1 MKEGHYVKIIGIAG
15 CYKRDGITKQM
26 LDQVLANV
34 GPENEVEQIFLLDHA
49 IYPGSPDLDKLV
61 EKLKQADVWVLAAPT
76 YWGALSG
83 VMKNFLDCLRQVT
96 LRFDKNGDLHPI
108 EPFEHK
114 HYVLLTNCYAKT
126 WENMFTG
133 TTDAA
138 LRTMDKVMTTLGLI
152 KAGEAV
158 QTDTYFLT
166 ALSAKKQVELQRL
179 GQKAGTLQRKD
190 DQTVKR
196 YIELFFIVAA
206 MAFITMLIQTGVLHL
221 LGQTL
226 GFWNNY
232 ISFVVIFF
240 ILLSITLHFF
250 TVVKHKRK

>member
-1 MKEGHYVKIIGIAG
+1 
-15 CYKRDGITKQM
+15 
-26 LDQVLANV
+26 
-34 GPENEVEQIFLLDHA
+34 
-49 IYPGSPDLDKLV
+49 
-61 EKLKQADVWVLAAPT
+61 
-76 YWGALSG
+76 
-83 VMKNFLDCLRQVT
+83 MKNFLDCLRQLT
-96 LRFDKNGDLHPI
+96 LRFDENGDPHPL
-108 EPFEHK
+108 ETFLHK
-114 HYVLLTNCYAKT
+114 HYVLLTNCYTKT

-158 QTDTYFLT
+158 QTNTYFLT
-166 ALSAKKQVELQRL
+166 TLPAKKQVELSHL

-196 YIELFFIVAA
+196 YIELFFIVAV

-221 LGQTL
+221 LSQTL

>member
-1 MKEGHYVKIIGIAG
+1 
-15 CYKRDGITKQM
+15 
-26 LDQVLANV
+26 
-34 GPENEVEQIFLLDHA
+34 
-49 IYPGSPDLDKLV
+49 
-61 EKLKQADVWVLAAPT
+61 
-76 YWGALSG
+76 
-83 VMKNFLDCLRQVT
+83 
-96 LRFDKNGDLHPI
+96 
-108 EPFEHK
+108 
-114 HYVLLTNCYAKT
+114 
-126 WENMFTG
+126 
-133 TTDAA
+133 TDAA

-158 QTDTYFLT
+158 QTNTYFLT
-166 ALSAKKQVELQRL
+166 TLSAKKQVELSHL

-196 YIELFFIVAA
+196 YIELFFIVAV
-206 MAFITMLIQTGVLHL
+206 MAFITMLIQMGVLHL

>member
-1 MKEGHYVKIIGIAG
+1 M
-15 CYKRDGITKQM
+15 QM
-26 LDQVLANV
+26 LSQVLANV
-34 GPENEVEQIFLLDHA
+34 GPENEVEQIFLADYTL
-49 IYPGSPDLDKLV
+49 YPASPDLLKLI

-76 YWGALSG
+76 YWGGLAG
-83 VMKNFLDCLRQVT
+83 VMKNFLDLIRQT
-96 LRFDKNGDLHPI
+96 NLRFDKNGDPHPI
-108 EPFEHK
+108 APFEHK

-126 WENMFTG
+126 WENLFTG

-138 LRTMDKVMTTLGLI
+138 LRTMDKVMTTMGLI

-158 QTDTYFLT
+158 QTNTYFVK
-166 ALSAKKQVELQRL
+166 ALAPKKQAELQRL

-206 MAFITMLIQTGVLHL
+206 MAFITMLIQTGILHL

-226 GFWNNY
+226 SFWNNY
-232 ISFVVIFF
+232 ISFVLIFF

>member
-34 GPENEVEQIFLLDHA
+34 GPENEVEQIFLLDHT

-96 LRFDKNGDLHPI
+96 LRFDKNGDPHPI

-126 WENMFTG
+126 WKTC
-133 TTDAA
+133 
-138 LRTMDKVMTTLGLI
+138 
-152 KAGEAV
+152 
-158 QTDTYFLT
+158 
-166 ALSAKKQVELQRL
+166 SP
-179 GQKAGTLQRKD
+179 GQLMR
-190 DQTVKR
+190 R
-196 YIELFFIVAA
+196 C
-206 MAFITMLIQTGVLHL
+206 
-221 LGQTL
+221 GQ
-226 GFWNNY
+226 W
-232 ISFVVIFF
+232 IRS
-240 ILLSITLHFF
+240 
-250 TVVKHKRK
+250 

>member
-1 MKEGHYVKIIGIAG
+1 
-15 CYKRDGITKQM
+15 
-26 LDQVLANV
+26 
-34 GPENEVEQIFLLDHA
+34 
-49 IYPGSPDLDKLV
+49 
-61 EKLKQADVWVLAAPT
+61 
-76 YWGALSG
+76 
-83 VMKNFLDCLRQVT
+83 MKNFLDCLRQVT
-96 LRFDKNGDLHPI
+96 LRFDKNGDPHPI

-166 ALSAKKQVELQRL
+166 ALPAKKQVELQRL

>member
-1 MKEGHYVKIIGIAG
+1 MKIIGIAG
-15 CYKRDGITKQM
+15 CYKRDGITMQM
-26 LDQVLANV
+26 LESVLENV
-34 GPENEVEQIFLLDHA
+34 GPENEVEQLYLADHA
-49 IYPGSPDLDKLV
+49 IYPGSPALENIVLS
-61 EKLKQADVWVLAAPT
+61 LKQADVWILAAPT

-83 VMKNFLDCLRQVT
+83 VMKNFLDCLRQVS
-96 LRFDKNGDLHPI
+96 LRFDKRGDPHPI
-108 EPFEHK
+108 EPFRHK

-126 WENMFTG
+126 WENVVGG

-152 KAGEAV
+152 KIGEAV
-158 QTDTYFLT
+158 QTNTYFLT
-166 ALSAKKQVELQRL
+166 ALPIKKRSELKKL
-179 GQKAGTLQRKD
+179 GQKAGISQRRD
-190 DQTVKR
+190 DETVRR
-196 YIELFFIVAA
+196 YIELFFIVAVI
-206 MAFITMLIQTGVLHL
+206 AFLTMLIQTGVLHL

-240 ILLSITLHFF
+240 ILLSVTLHFF